1 MRVQRDDYYS
11 RRCPTTT
18 PHGGWKVSGCID
30 AVTRFQAKRQRIQEL
45 YQTELEQLGIVGIDD
60 LEMAIRQ
67 LDKDIA
73 E

>member
-1 MRVQRDDYYS
+1 MI
-11 RRCPTTT
+11 TT
-18 PHGGWKVSGCID
+18 PNIARQLLRTAIEKYLGVD
-30 AVTRFQAKRQRIQEL
+30 AVTRFQAKRQRIQDL

-60 LEMAIRQ
+60 LKTAIRQ